1 MDKILSSEIQASLAA
16 VEEQLKEMS
25 DLSKLNSNLRAANE
39 GLSGGADALAS
50 AALEFPDTLKSF
62 KSLSERLG
70 ALAQILEGSDLAVLV
85 NKVNKLEEDLKA
97 ANSLT
102 AKSGE
107 ELKGA
112 LEAQSLLSRKEQ
124 ETKQLELQDAL
135 TARQETILEQLK
147 KTNELLQTVFA
158 ETHQLSAVIKI
169 SVGIAAALIIATV
182 IFV

>member
-1 MDKILSSEIQASLAA
+1 
-16 VEEQLKEMS
+16 
-25 DLSKLNSNLRAANE
+25 
-39 GLSGGADALAS
+39 
-50 AALEFPDTLKSF
+50 
-62 KSLSERLG
+62 
-70 ALAQILEGSDLAVLV
+70 V

-147 KTNELLQTVFA
+147 KTNELLQTVFV

-169 SVGIAAALIIATV
+169 SVGIATALIIATV